1 MATRNGYLVPVKRDV
16 KIIEL
21 LLAWQKYRKFVA
33 PEQFQRP
40 EAWKAKDRIAFFISL
55 LMNRVEGTYVLVDI
69 QQCMCK
75 LEKMLSPNMETCNLF
90 KSLQSEG
97 FDYIVLDGNNRF
109 CFVSSLLS
117 DEYSIPPGEYEFISD
132 SDNCNVSTF
141 TVKRGTD
148 KFSDLPKRVQK
159 CIIERQCV
167 ISEYTQICLQGM
179 SDVFA
184 NVNSGVPLNGQEL
197 RNAYCTEWADYV
209 RKVRYEV
216 SSLLAK
222 LFINYK
228 LRLKGDE
235 WVVICLD
242 FVLNAVKTDDET
254 NEVTCSSISQ
264 TTMNKL
270 YRSTFLSEKEQSS
283 IMNSFIQ
290 LMDFVSKMIDQKVLS
305 EKSLTRN
312 SAVQNLFWMMQNGL
326 DTYDQ
331 VVEAT
336 ILQEK
341 AYQDKDRTYGD
352 DEKTFKICCDGL
364 GKDNIEFRYEI
375 LSEIIEKVTKNP
387 VISILNY
394 QTI

>member
-1 MATRNGYLVPVKRDV
+1 MAIRKDYLVPVKRDV
-16 KIIEL
+16 KILEL
-21 LLAWQKYRKFVA
+21 GLAHQKYRNFTA

-40 EAWKAKDRIAFFISL
+40 EAWKAKDRKAFFTSI

-75 LEKMLSPNMETCNLF
+75 LEKKIIFDLNTYNLF
-90 KSLQSEG
+90 KSLLNEG

-109 CFVSSLLS
+109 CFISSLLS

-132 SDNCNVSTF
+132 TDNCSVSTF
-141 TVKRGTD
+141 IVKRGDD

-167 ISEYTQICLQGM
+167 TSEYTQICLRGM
-179 SDVFA
+179 SEVFA

-209 RKVRYEV
+209 RKIRYEI

-222 LFINYK
+222 MFKDYK

-235 WVVICLD
+235 WIVNCLD
-242 FVLNAVKTDDET
+242 FVLNAVQVDDET
-254 NEVTCSSISQ
+254 NEVTCSAINQ

-270 YRSTFLSEKEQSS
+270 YRSTFLSEEEQSS
-283 IMNSFIQ
+283 VVNSFVE
-290 LMDFVSKMIDQKVLS
+290 LMDFVSKMIDEKVLE
-305 EKSLTRN
+305 EKCLARN
-312 SAVQNLFWMMQNGL
+312 SAVQNLFWMLQNGL
-326 DTYDQ
+326 ETYDQ

-336 ILQEK
+336 LLHEK
-341 AYQDKDRTYGD
+341 AYQNKVDTYGD

-375 LSEIIEKVTKNP
+375 LSEIVEKITENSVVSVT
-387 VISILNY
+387 
-394 QTI
+394 

>member
-1 MATRNGYLVPVKRDV
+1 
-16 KIIEL
+16 
-21 LLAWQKYRKFVA
+21 
-33 PEQFQRP
+33 
-40 EAWKAKDRIAFFISL
+40 
-55 LMNRVEGTYVLVDI
+55 MNRVEGTYVLVDI

-75 LEKMLSPNMETCNLF
+75 LEKKVIFDLKTYNLF
-90 KSLQSEG
+90 KSLLSEG

-109 CFVSSLLS
+109 CFISSLLS

-132 SDNCNVSTF
+132 TDNCSVSTF
-141 TVKRGTD
+141 IVKRGDD

-167 ISEYTQICLQGM
+167 TSEYTQICLRGM

-209 RKVRYEV
+209 RKIRYEI

-222 LFINYK
+222 MFKDYK

-235 WVVICLD
+235 WIVNCLD
-242 FVLNAVKTDDET
+242 FALNAVQVDDET
-254 NEVTCSSISQ
+254 NEVTCSAINQ

-270 YRSTFLSEKEQSS
+270 YRSTFLSEEEQSS
-283 IMNSFIQ
+283 IMNSFVE
-290 LMDFVSKMIDQKVLS
+290 LMDFVSKMIDEKVLE
-305 EKSLTRN
+305 EKYLARN
-312 SAVQNLFWMMQNGL
+312 SAVQNLFWMLRNGL
-326 DTYDQ
+326 ETYDQ

-336 ILQEK
+336 LLHEK
-341 AYQDKDRTYGD
+341 AYQNKVDTYGD

-364 GKDNIEFRYEI
+364 GKDNIEFRYEM
-375 LSEIIEKVTKNP
+375 LSEIVEKVTENS
-387 VISILNY
+387 VVSVV
-394 QTI
+394 

>member
-1 MATRNGYLVPVKRDV
+1 MATRKDYLFPIKRDV
-16 KIIEL
+16 KILEL
-21 LLAWQKYRKFVA
+21 GLTHQKYQNFTA

-40 EAWKAKDRIAFFISL
+40 EAWKSNDRKAFFNSI

-69 QQCMCK
+69 HQCMCK
-75 LEKMLSPNMETCNLF
+75 LEKKVIFDMKTYNLF
-90 KSLQSEG
+90 KSLLSEG

-109 CFVSSLLS
+109 CFISSLLS

-132 SDNCNVSTF
+132 EDICSISTF
-141 TVKRGTD
+141 TVKRGND
-148 KFSDLPKRVQK
+148 KFSDLPRRVQK

-179 SDVFA
+179 SEVFA

-209 RKVRYEV
+209 RKIRYEI

-222 LFINYK
+222 MYKNYK
-228 LRLKGDE
+228 LRLRGDE
-235 WVVICLD
+235 WIVNCLD
-242 FVLNAVKTDDET
+242 FVLNAVEIDDET
-254 NEVTCSSISQ
+254 NEVTCSAINQ

-270 YRSTFLSEKEQSS
+270 YQSTFLSEEEQHS
-283 IMNSFIQ
+283 ITNSFIE
-290 LMDFVSKMIDQKVLS
+290 LMDFVSKMIDEKVLD

-312 SAVQNLFWMMQNGL
+312 SAVQNLFWMLQNGL
-326 DTYDQ
+326 ETYDQ

-336 ILQEK
+336 LLHEK
-341 AYQDKDRTYGD
+341 AYQNKNRTYGD

-364 GKDNIEFRYEI
+364 GKDNIEFRYEV
-375 LSEIIEKVTKNP
+375 LSEILEKVTGNSVAS
-387 VISILNY
+387 VI
-394 QTI
+394 